1 VLGVCRAGAGIA
13 ARMTETVGTGG
24 GMATGHP
31 GGMTATIQGTGGKG
45 TGHPG
50 EMTATNRTGHP
61 GEMIA
66 MSGSATTQ
74 GGKPA
79 MHGICGTIGTAGGRG
94 VTAGRKGSGALA
106 KSGGAGIGVTGT
118 IERSQGRQRCAAHVW
133 SC

>member
-1 VLGVCRAGAGIA
+1 VLGDCRAGAGIA
-13 ARMTETVGTGG
+13 ARMTETVGAGG

-50 EMTATNRTGHP
+50 GMTATNGTGHP

-79 MHGICGTIGTAGGRG
+79 IQGICGMTAGGKR
-94 VTAGRKGSGALA
+94 SGALA
-106 KSGGAGIGVTGT
+106 KSGGAGIRATGT

-133 SC
+133 S